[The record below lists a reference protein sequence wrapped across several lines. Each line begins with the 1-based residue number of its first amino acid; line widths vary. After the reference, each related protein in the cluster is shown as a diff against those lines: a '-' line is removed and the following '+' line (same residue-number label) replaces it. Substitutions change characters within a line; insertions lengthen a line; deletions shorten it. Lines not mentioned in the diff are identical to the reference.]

1 MEDVRDYSY
10 ELNPSTVERAGL
22 RPALDRL
29 LTRMRERFTGS
40 LRLNVDPFL
49 KLDPN
54 VAPALYQIAQE
65 AVENAVTHSGCSS
78 IEIAVKSTR
87 SGPALEVRDN
97 GHGFDP
103 GEIASG
109 TAGAGAVEHGTLCR
123 AGRLESLDRERPRYR
138 NHRARLV
145 DGKRVEVRL

>member
-1 MEDVRDYSY
+1 
-10 ELNPSTVERAGL
+10 
-22 RPALDRL
+22 
-29 LTRMRERFTGS
+29 MRERFNGS

-65 AVENAVTHSGCSS
+65 AIENAIIHSGCSS
-78 IEIAVKSTR
+78 IEIAVKATR

-103 GEIASG
+103 AEIASG
-109 TAGAGAVEHGTLCR
+109 PAWVRIVDHGTLCR
-123 AGRLESLDRERPRYR
+123 SSRLESLDSERPRYR
-138 NHRARLV
+138 NRRTRLV
-145 DGKRVEVRL
+145 DGKRVKYAYDF